1 MTDPIERLRA
11 ADPVPEPVSH
21 PSEARVRATLQEILM
36 TDTDVRT
43 DRPTTTPSRL
53 RDPRVIGI
61 AAALLLLAGV
71 VGAVLASGG
80 SSSEEPVASGAT
92 TVPSGDPSDGVSSG
106 VTPGDG
112 GTQAT
117 SCVEMY
123 DLDTLTHRQYAF
135 DGTVTSVDGRDM
147 TFQVNEWFTGGEGDT
162 VTLDHQGY
170 AGMLFA
176 PEGPALEPGTRVLV
190 AGDGGFVWS
199 CGFTQAYDPALA
211 EQWRTALAG

>member
-1 MTDPIERLRA
+1 MTDPIERLRD

-36 TDTDVRT
+36 TDTDVRA
-43 DRPTTTPSRL
+43 DQPTTTHSRM

-61 AAALLLLAGV
+61 AAALLLIAGV

-92 TVPSGDPSDGVSSG
+92 TLPAGDPGDGLSSG
-106 VTPGDG
+106 VNPGDG

-117 SCVEMY
+117 SCVETY
-123 DLDTLTHRQYAF
+123 DLDTLTHREYAF
-135 DGTVTSVDGRDM
+135 DGTVTSVDGQDM
-147 TFQVNEWFTGGEGDT
+147 TFQVNEWFTGGDDDT

-199 CGFTQAYDPALA
+199 CGFTQAYDQALA